1 MSIYDDFDH
10 DPEAPPSP
18 LILVISAIGCL
29 TAAVIIWTAII
40 FVGWWA
46 LS

>member
-1 MSIYDDFDH
+1 MSIYDDFDP
-10 DPEAPPSP
+10 DREAPPSP

-29 TAAVIIWTAII
+29 TAAGIIWAAII
-40 FVGWWA
+40 FAGWWA